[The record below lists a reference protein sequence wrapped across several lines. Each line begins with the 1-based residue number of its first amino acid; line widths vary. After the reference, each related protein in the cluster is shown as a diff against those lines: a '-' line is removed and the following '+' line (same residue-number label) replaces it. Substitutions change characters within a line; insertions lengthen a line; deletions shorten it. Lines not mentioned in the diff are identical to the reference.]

1 MKRIQIQAEV
11 KVELMKWIELSD
23 DEAEAFM
30 NSSDAD
36 IVCNLDIMSDY
47 HDQGE
52 IELVDIVNQGDSK

>member
-11 KVELMKWIELSD
+11 KVELMKWIELPD

-30 NSSDAD
+30 SASDAD
-36 IVCNLDIMSDY
+36 IVANLDIMSDY
-47 HDQGE
+47 HDQGA